1 MTEKNIRTYFN
12 NVRGDLDINMTLKS
26 ESFHSV
32 DTSLTFML
40 IVLLPLRIVANR
52 RIISLTGHRRHEVK
66 AEMSVSHMGC

>member
-1 MTEKNIRTYFN
+1 
-12 NVRGDLDINMTLKS
+12 MTLKS

-52 RIISLTGHRRHEVK
+52 RIISLTGHGRHEVK